1 MILKY
6 NSILTKIKLFYLI
19 LLGRIKKQNNKI
31 KISNRK
37 PTDVKNILIIFPIKD
52 EDFRVAL
59 YSFRNLPTHNNIN
72 YYFLINCIH
81 RQHFHLRGYVFDVLQ
96 NIKNNKIKIDETFY
110 NDRILNKEYDFIIDL
125 NKDFNFDIS
134 LLINKL
140 NSTYK
145 VGIKNNYSDYFY
157 NIQFNF
163 NTKDILEKIY
173 NKMYLIL
180 K

>member
-37 PTDVKNILIIFPIKD
+37 QTDVKNILIIFPIKD

-59 YSFRNLPTHNNIN
+59 YSFRNLSTHNNIN

-81 RQHFHLRGYVFDVLQ
+81 RQHFHLRGYVFDVL
-96 NIKNNKIKIDETFY
+96 KK
-110 NDRILNKEYDFIIDL
+110 
-125 NKDFNFDIS
+125 S
-134 LLINKL
+134 
-140 NSTYK
+140 
-145 VGIKNNYSDYFY
+145 
-157 NIQFNF
+157 
-163 NTKDILEKIY
+163 
-173 NKMYLIL
+173 
-180 K
+180 

>member
-19 LLGRIKKQNNKI
+19 LIRRVKKQNNKI

-59 YSFRNLPTHNNIN
+59 YSFRNLSTHNNIN
-72 YYFLINCIH
+72 YYFLINGIH
-81 RQHFHLRGYVFDVLQ
+81 RQHFHLRGYVFDMLHH
-96 NIKNNKIKIDETFY
+96 IKNNKVKIDETF
-110 NDRILNKEYDFIIDL
+110 NDDRILNKEYDFIIDL

-140 NSTYK
+140 NSVYK

-180 K
+180 E

>member
-1 MILKY
+1 MISKY
-6 NSILTKIKLFYLI
+6 NSILIKIKLFYLI
-19 LLGRIKKQNNKI
+19 LVRRIKKQNNKI

-37 PTDVKNILIIFPIKD
+37 PADVKNILIIFPIKD

-59 YSFRNLPTHNNIN
+59 YSFRKLSTHNNIN
-72 YYFLINCIH
+72 YYFLINGIH
-81 RQHFHLRGYVFDVLQ
+81 RQHFHLRGYVFDMLH
-96 NIKNNKIKIDETFY
+96 NIKNNKVKIDETF
-110 NDRILNKEYDFIIDL
+110 NDDRILNKEYDFIIDL

-134 LLINKL
+134 FLINKL
-140 NSTYK
+140 NSVFK

-173 NKMYLIL
+173 NKIYLIL
-180 K
+180 E

>member
-19 LLGRIKKQNNKI
+19 LIRRVKKQNNKI

-37 PTDVKNILIIFPIKD
+37 PTNVKNILIIFPIKD

-59 YSFRNLPTHNNIN
+59 YSFRNLSTHKNIN
-72 YYFLINCIH
+72 YYFLINGIH
-81 RQHFHLRGYVFDVLQ
+81 RQHFHLRGYGFDVSY

-140 NSTYK
+140 NSIYK
-145 VGIKNNYSDYFY
+145 VGIKNKYSDYFY
-157 NIQFNF
+157 NVQFSF
-163 NTKDILEKIY
+163 NTKDVLEKIY

-180 K
+180 E

>member
-19 LLGRIKKQNNKI
+19 LLGRVKKQNNKI

-59 YSFRNLPTHNNIN
+59 YSFRNLSTHNNIN

-81 RQHFHLRGYVFDVLQ
+81 RQHFHLKGYVFDVLQ

-110 NDRILNKEYDFIIDL
+110 NDRILNKKYDFIIDL

-134 LLINKL
+134 LLVNKL
-140 NSTYK
+140 KSVYK
-145 VGIKNNYSDYFY
+145 VGIKNNYSDYFH

-163 NTKDILEKIY
+163 NTKDVLENIY
-173 NKMYLIL
+173 NKIFLIL
-180 K
+180 G

>member
-19 LLGRIKKQNNKI
+19 LIGRVKKQNNKI

-59 YSFRNLPTHNNIN
+59 YSFRNLSTHNNIN

-145 VGIKNNYSDYFY
+145 VGIKNSNN
-157 NIQFNF
+157 NILN
-163 NTKDILEKIY
+163 NSA
-173 NKMYLIL
+173 NKNG
-180 K
+180 

>member
-52 EDFRVAL
+52 EYFRVAL
-59 YSFRNLPTHNNIN
+59 YSFRNLSTNNNIN

-81 RQHFHLRGYVFDVLQ
+81 RHHFHLRGYVFDVLQ

-163 NTKDILEKIY
+163 NTKDVLEKVY

-180 K
+180 E